1 MGWRADK
8 AREEDERRAWRAWL
22 AALPFGRRVLAQ
34 VVALIPAAATIAAL
48 GTVLYLTLRY

>member
-8 AREEDERRAWRAWL
+8 AREDDERKAWRAWL
-22 AALPFGRRVLAQ
+22 AALPFRRRMLTQ
-34 VVALIPAAATIAAL
+34 VAALMPAAATIAAL